1 MQQSSLDSL
10 TEDQQA
16 PPAPSSAKEPSSQEP
31 SSRCRV
37 IYTGTKFFWKTQDN
51 IDIHLYLHIDSKCI
65 EVIAYEGKANTEL
78 PRLYLSEPAVLRFIG
93 EEAIMER
100 VLEIQKDASNKRFKE
115 ALPPKQIL
123 YEEEKRIAISSH
135 ILSHLQMSTSSPTSA
150 GGGTSGAT
158 AAATSPIAT
167 SSLAQQFLT
176 KKEIKYIRQVDSGL
190 SAASGEAAGEGKGE
204 GAGDGILYETRP
216 ENVIP
221 VYIARRR
228 HTSEEEIKE
237 TLTDINSM
245 QMDIRSMTQKAE
257 KMANLVTKASQSL
270 SSGIKKRKWRA
281 ANLRPWR
288 IKWLWAIDFMIRRNR
303 VAATKEVLKKYGGKY

>member
-1 MQQSSLDSL
+1 LHASNLKKLEQSSLDSL
-10 TEDQQA
+10 AEEEA
-16 PPAPSSAKEPSSQEP
+16 PAKPSEPSSQEP

-51 IDIHLYLHIDSKCI
+51 IDIHLYSHLDTKCL

-78 PRLYLSEPAVLRFIG
+78 PRIYLSEQAVLETIG

-100 VLEIQKDASNKRFKE
+100 VRELQKDASNKRFKE
-115 ALPPKQIL
+115 SLPPIQIL
-123 YEEEKRIAISSH
+123 FEEEKRITISSH
-135 ILSHLQMSTSSPTSA
+135 ILSHLQMTALDPTTVQPSSTGQPY
-150 GGGTSGAT
+150 
-158 AAATSPIAT
+158 
-167 SSLAQQFLT
+167 LT
-176 KKEIKYIRQVDSGL
+176 KKQLKYVILSDSGL
-190 SAASGEAAGEGKGE
+190 STTNTSEEQSTKSVPGPTLEQ
-204 GAGDGILYETRP
+204 IVYSTRP

-257 KMANLVTKASQSL
+257 KMANLVTKASQTL
-270 SSGIKKRKWRA
+270 TSGVKKRKWRK
-281 ANLRPWR
+281 ANLSHWK

-303 VAATKEVLKKYGGKY
+303 VAFTKEVLKKYNGKY